1 MFSQTCILHHG
12 CKLSLKHT
20 FMSLK
25 NIICLF
31 SLMCPSKTLPQVLTI
46 SYSRSEDITH
56 FLQAMLFE
64 NLLFPAERGK
74 DYEAEKMTKIKLSQ
88 VLINPTIYTNK
99 LFCCKLW
106 PCKQNYLTTVFFKV
120 IQFSLETFQNII

>member
-1 MFSQTCILHHG
+1 MFSQTYILHHG

-20 FMSLK
+20 FVSLK

-74 DYEAEKMTKIKLSQ
+74 DYEAEKMTKIKLPQ
-88 VLINPTIYTNK
+88 VLINPTIFATYS
-99 LFCCKLW
+99 FLW
-106 PCKQNYLTTVFFKV
+106 SVLQFHNLNSTMLKCEGSLT
-120 IQFSLETFQNII
+120 